1 MPQSPPRRKEKFT
14 AFAPLR
20 RTAPLKYRD
29 AMLSAKPWK
38 PEAVLRLTLATF
50 VSMSLVTLAVAALV
64 PAAARD
70 TGAGRFLVLLA
81 GTVGFHWAGLLLI
94 AMFLREHETG
104 WRLAFGFGD
113 DTARS
118 VRLGAVAAAA
128 VLPVCWGLGQLSA
141 WIMLQFEQRPVEQF
155 TVQTLQIAVAADQQI
170 YAAVAAI
177 ALAPVVE
184 EMLFRGILY
193 PAIKQ
198 LGWPRLALWSTALF
212 FAAIHS
218 NWMTLLPLTVL
229 AVVLTWLYER
239 TGNLLAP
246 IAAHALFN
254 AANFVLLTFS
264 RDIERWLPLSK

>member
-1 MPQSPPRRKEKFT
+1 
-14 AFAPLR
+14 
-20 RTAPLKYRD
+20 
-29 AMLSAKPWK
+29 MLSAKPWK

-50 VSMSLVTLAVAALV
+50 VSMSLATLSVAALV

-94 AMFLREHETG
+94 ALFLREHEIG
-104 WRLAFGFGD
+104 WKHAFGFNE

-118 VRLGAVAAAA
+118 LRLAVLVVAV
-128 VLPVCWGLGQLSA
+128 VLPVCWGLGQFSA
-141 WIMLQFEQRPVEQF
+141 WLMLQFEQKPVEQF
-155 TVQTLQIAVAADQQI
+155 TVQTLQLAVAPDQQI
-170 YAAVAAI
+170 YAAIAAI
-177 ALAPVVE
+177 ALAPAVE

-198 LGWPRLALWSTALF
+198 LGWPRLALWSTSLF
-212 FAAIHS
+212 FAVIHA
-218 NWMTLLPLTVL
+218 NWMTFLPLTVL

-246 IAAHALFN
+246 IATHALFN
-254 AANFVLLTFS
+254 AANFILLTFMK
-264 RDIERWLPLSK
+264 DIERWLSASK